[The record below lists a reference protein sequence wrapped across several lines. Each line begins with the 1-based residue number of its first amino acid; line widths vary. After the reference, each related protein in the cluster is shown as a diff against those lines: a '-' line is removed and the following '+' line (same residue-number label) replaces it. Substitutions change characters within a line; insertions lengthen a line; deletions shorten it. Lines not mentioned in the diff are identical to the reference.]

1 MWDGP
6 FFSVSVA
13 SESKLS
19 FDLHL
24 ALVCSE
30 PWVTAPKHLS
40 LQNAGVCVLYFWCTD
55 MFVFMCV
62 GCILN
67 FL

>member
-1 MWDGP
+1 MWDGLSS
-6 FFSVSVA
+6 SVAVA

-40 LQNAGVCVLYFWCTD
+40 LQNAGVCVYCTFGVQICLYS
-55 MFVFMCV
+55 CV
-62 GCILN
+62 
-67 FL
+67 